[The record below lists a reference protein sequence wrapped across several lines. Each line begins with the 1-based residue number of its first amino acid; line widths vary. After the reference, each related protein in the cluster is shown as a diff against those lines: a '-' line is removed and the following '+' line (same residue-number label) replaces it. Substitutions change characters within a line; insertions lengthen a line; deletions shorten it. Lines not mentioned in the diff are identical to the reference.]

1 MSNYPRDLINETEE
15 TVADDLILKIATE
28 KDNDADQTTEWEVS
42 TEGEF

>member
-15 TVADDLILKIATE
+15 TVAVDLILNIAT
-28 KDNDADQTTEWEVS
+28 DNDKDADQTTEWEVS